1 MTQRMVLPPTI
12 FVVDDDPN
20 VRKSLSWLLG
30 SVNLPV
36 QAFESGEQFLEEV
49 STDQPGCAILDLRMP
64 GLSGL
69 AVIERLAA
77 REISP
82 PVILTTGFGS
92 VPTTARAMRS
102 GAVHV
107 LEKPYDDQEML
118 DTVHEALKLD
128 AENRARR
135 ERRAAIQDRLAAL
148 TAREREVL
156 DLVVDGKAN
165 KTIARTL
172 GVSEKS
178 VEFHRGNMMRKL
190 KVDNLAGLVRLVLTL
205 RD

>member
-1 MTQRMVLPPTI
+1 MSAPPPATI

-20 VRKSLSWLLG
+20 VRNSLSWLFA

-36 QAFESGEQFLEEV
+36 QSFNSGEEFLREV
-49 STDQPGCAILDLRMP
+49 GTEQPGCAILDLRMP

-69 AVIERLAA
+69 AVLEQLAT
-77 REISP
+77 REIGP
-82 PVILTTGFGS
+82 AVVLTTGFGS

-118 DTVHEALKLD
+118 DTVHEALRLD
-128 AENRARR
+128 AEKRTLRAQRI
-135 ERRAAIQDRLAAL
+135 AIQARLTAL

-156 DLVVDGKAN
+156 DLVVSGKAN
-165 KTIARTL
+165 KVIAREL
-172 GVSEKS
+172 AVSEKS

-190 KVDNLAGLVRLVLTL
+190 KVDNVAELVRLVLTSGA
-205 RD
+205 

>member
-1 MTQRMVLPPTI
+1 MMSAFPTATI

-20 VRKSLSWLLG
+20 VRKSLSWLFT

-36 QAFESGEQFLEEV
+36 QSFDTGEQFLREV
-49 STDQPGCAILDLRMP
+49 GTEQPGCAILDLRMP

-69 AVIERLAA
+69 AVLEQLAN
-77 REISP
+77 REIGP
-82 PVILTTGFGS
+82 PVVLTTGFGS

-102 GAVHV
+102 GAIHV

-118 DTVHEALKLD
+118 DTVHEALRLD
-128 AENRARR
+128 AEQRT
-135 ERRAAIQDRLAAL
+135 RRAQRIAIQARLTAL

-156 DLVVDGKAN
+156 DLVVAGKAN
-165 KTIARTL
+165 KVIARDL
-172 GVSEKS
+172 AVSEKS

-190 KVDNLAGLVRLVLTL
+190 KVDNIAELVRLVLTSGA
-205 RD
+205 